1 MNKIKR
7 YFEKKRI
14 KRELRA
20 ITSKRVKRMILQ
32 HFENESINKSIM
44 EITNVVVKNKKCC
57 IFITIT
63 LERPG
68 ILIGKAGRTIDGLE
82 KYLERIFEKPVKI
95 SIKESKLWTT

>member
-1 MNKIKR
+1 MRSRKHDLN
-7 YFEKKRI
+7 
-14 KRELRA
+14 A
-20 ITSKRVKRMILQ
+20 ITPRRVKLMILQ
-32 HFENESINKSIM
+32 HFENEDINKNIM
-44 EITNVVVKNKKCC
+44 GITNVVVKNKKSR

-82 KYLERIFEKPVKI
+82 NYLVRIFEKPVKI